1 MIFSKRVNDLQESA
15 TLKINAIANQL
26 KQEGKSIINLTA
38 GEPDFPVFDEAKKAV
53 IDALE
58 KNMSKYTPTPGLPE
72 LRELVAKKTNSQQPS
87 LGSADAWKSSN
98 VMITNGGKQALFDVI
113 LTLIEK
119 GDEVLIPAPF
129 WLSYPEMVKVAE
141 GTSKYIPST
150 FESRYKISGSDLEK
164 AITPKTKMLIINS
177 PCNPTGAM
185 YSRAELVELGKVLER
200 HPQIWV
206 VSDEIYDRIDYTSE
220 GWTSFLEANPKLKN
234 RTITVNGMSKSGA
247 MTGWRVGWSVSPD
260 FVTSKLNALQGHS
273 TSGIC
278 SLSQVAAIA
287 TLKLPSDRFESQRKE
302 YLHRRNLA
310 LEVLRKSAKI
320 KVDEPHGAFY
330 FFVDISGVL
339 VGNKTEQDA
348 NDFVQGLLKDEQVA
362 VVSGVDFG
370 APKCVRLSF
379 ATDLKTLLSG
389 CQKIVDYCERY

>member
-1 MIFSKRVNDLQESA
+1 MIFSKRVDGLQESA

-26 KQEGKSIINLTA
+26 KQEGKTIINLTA
-38 GEPDFPVFDEAKKAV
+38 GEPDFPAFDEAKKAV

-58 KNMSKYTPTPGLPE
+58 KNMSKYTPTPGVPE
-72 LRELVAKKTNSQQPS
+72 LRELVAKKTNAQQPALS
-87 LGSADAWKSSN
+87 SNPWKPAN
-98 VMITNGGKQALFDVI
+98 VMITNGGKQAIFNVI

-119 GDEVLIPAPF
+119 GDEVLVPAPY

-141 GTSKYIPST
+141 GVTKTIPST
-150 FESRYKISGSDLEK
+150 IEDHFKMSAHDLEK
-164 AITPKTKMLIINS
+164 AISPKTKMLIINS
-177 PCNPTGAM
+177 PCNPTGAT
-185 YSRAELVELGKVLER
+185 YSKAELQEFGKVLDR
-200 HPQIWV
+200 HPQVWV
-206 VSDEIYDRIDYTSE
+206 VSDEIYDRIDYTQE
-220 GWTSFLEANPKLKN
+220 GWTSFLEACPQLRN

-247 MTGWRVGWSVSPD
+247 MTGWRVGWSVSPEN
-260 FVTSKLNALQGHS
+260 VTPKLNALQGHS

-278 SLSQVAAIA
+278 SLSQMAAIA
-287 TLKLPSDRFESQRKE
+287 TLKLPPERFEVQRKE
-302 YLHRRNLA
+302 YLNRRNLA

-330 FFVDISGVL
+330 LFVDLSGVFT
-339 VGNKTEQDA
+339 GNKTEQDA

-379 ATDLKTLLSG
+379 ATDLQTLLTG
-389 CQKIVDYCERY
+389 CQKIVDYCEKF

>member
-1 MIFSKRVNDLQESA
+1 MTFSKRVNGLQESA

-26 KQEGKSIINLTA
+26 KQEGKTIINLTA
-38 GEPDFPVFDEAKKAV
+38 GEPDFPVEVEAKKAV

-58 KNMSKYTPTPGLPE
+58 KNLSKYTPTPGVPE
-72 LRELVAKKTNSQQPS
+72 LRELVAKKTNLQQPS
-87 LGSADAWKSSN
+87 LGSNAWKSSN
-98 VMITNGGKQALFDVI
+98 VMVTNGGKQALFDVI

-141 GTSKYIPST
+141 GVSIYIPSS
-150 FESRYKISGSDLEK
+150 FESHYKISSDELEK
-164 AITPKTKMLIINS
+164 AISANTKMFIINS

-185 YSRAELVELGKVLER
+185 YSRAELIELGKVLER
-200 HPQIWV
+200 HPQVWI
-206 VSDEIYDRIDYTSE
+206 VSDEIYDRIDYTDG
-220 GWTSFLEANPKLKN
+220 GWTSFLEANPQLKN

-260 FVTSKLNALQGHS
+260 FVTPKLNALQGHS

-278 SLSQVAAIA
+278 SLSQAAAIA
-287 TLKLPSDRFESQRKE
+287 TLKLPPERFESQRKE

-330 FFVDISGVL
+330 FFVDLSGVFQ
-339 VGNKTEQDA
+339 GNKTEQDA

-370 APKCVRLSF
+370 APLCIRISF
-379 ATDLKTLLSG
+379 ATDLQTLLAG
-389 CQKIVDYCERY
+389 CQKLVDYCERY